1 MNKLR
6 LSHRLALGFGA
17 VLTLLAIITATSYWG
32 LSRINEGL
40 RFIAEVYTN
49 KAHQSQQMDRA
60 VNHALIAM
68 RNLSLEETREN
79 ELRQMDQ
86 LRQALQRY
94 DAVKAQL
101 SPLLTSAEEKVLFA
115 KLEGSEKAAR
125 QIFLDARQQAG
136 GDDAEKNAFLLRFD
150 LRRNM
155 EKWDGLQRT
164 WSQDI
169 ENLARLEAE
178 LGQQYSAELQ
188 STSTRIRAILLA
200 VAGAALLAGI
210 GASLLIAR
218 SITRPL
224 ASSVTLADRIAQG
237 DLSLSQHTT
246 RRDEIGQL
254 LMALES
260 MRGQLHELVSEV
272 KATTDGIGSASSE
285 IARGSMDLSHRTEE
299 AASSLAQTAH
309 FMAELTGQVSEAADV
324 ARQASQVAV
333 SASDVAGRGGHVV
346 TEVVTTMEDIAAD
359 SERIADIVGMI
370 DAIAFQTNILALN
383 AAVEAARAGEQG
395 RGFAVVAGEVRNLA
409 QRSAE
414 AAKEIK
420 GLIGMSTSKVTA
432 GTRLVREAGST
443 MGDIVASVHRV
454 SKMIGEISASTTAQ
468 NERITQV
475 NNAVAQLDGMSQ
487 QNAALVE
494 QCTATAALLAD
505 QASTLAHVVQRFKL
519 TPHDAV
525 LGALPRAQAL
535 ADGNPRV
542 PALAAASASASPRS
556 LARPRALT

>member
-1 MNKLR
+1 MNKLL
-6 LSHRLALGFGA
+6 LSHRLTLGFGV
-17 VLTLLAIITATSYWG
+17 VLALLAIITTTSYWG
-32 LSRINEGL
+32 LARITDGL
-40 RFIAEVYTN
+40 RYIAEVYTS
-49 KAHQSQQMDRA
+49 KADQSQQMDRA
-60 VNHALIAM
+60 VNHVLLAM
-68 RNLSLEETREN
+68 RNLSLQETREN

-86 LRQALQRY
+86 LHQSLQRY
-94 DAVKAQL
+94 DAVKARL
-101 SPLLTSAEEKVLFA
+101 APTVTSVEEKALFD
-115 KLEGSEKAAR
+115 KLARSEQDAR

-136 GDDAEKNAFLLRFD
+136 GDDPEKNAFLLRFD

-155 EKWDGLQRT
+155 EKWDALQRA
-164 WSQDI
+164 WSLDI

-178 LGQQYSAELQ
+178 LGQRYSSELQ
-188 STSTRIRAILLA
+188 NTSGSIQTLLLA
-200 VAGAALLAGI
+200 VASVALLAGI

-237 DLSLSQHTT
+237 DLSRPQHTE

-254 LMALES
+254 LTALES
-260 MRGQLHELVSEV
+260 MRSQLHDLASEV

-285 IARGSMDLSHRTEE
+285 IARGSTDLSQRTEE
-299 AASSLAQTAH
+299 TTSSLAQTAH
-309 FMAELTGQVSEAADV
+309 FMSQLTQRVRDAADV
-324 ARQASQVAV
+324 ARQASQLAV
-333 SASDVAGRGGHVV
+333 SASDVASRGGAVV
-346 TEVVTTMEDIAAD
+346 TQVVSTMEGIATD

-420 GLIGMSTSKVTA
+420 GLIGTSTEKVTA

-443 MGDIVASVHRV
+443 MGDIVNSVQRV
-454 SKMIGEISASTTAQ
+454 TQMIGEISTSAVAQ
-468 NERITQV
+468 NEGIAQV
-475 NNAVAQLDGMSQ
+475 NDAVNRLDGMSQ

-494 QCTATAALLAD
+494 ECTATAALLAD
-505 QASTLAHVVQRFKL
+505 QASALAQVVQRFKL
-519 TPHDAV
+519 VPGEV
-525 LGALPRAQAL
+525 IGLPQAL
-535 ADGNPRV
+535 GHKTRPAPRI
-542 PALAAASASASPRS
+542 ALN
-556 LARPRALT
+556 

>member
-1 MNKLR
+1 MNRLL
-6 LSHRLALGFGA
+6 LSHRLALGFGV
-17 VLTLLAIITATSYWG
+17 VLTLLTVITATSYWG
-32 LSRINEGL
+32 LMRINGGL
-40 RFIAEVYTN
+40 GYIAEVYTR
-49 KAHQSQQMDRA
+49 KANQSQQMERA
-60 VNHALIAM
+60 VNHALLAM
-68 RNLSLEETREN
+68 RNLALGETPEN
-79 ELRQMDQ
+79 ERNQMEQ

-94 DAVKAQL
+94 DEVKAQL
-101 SPLLTSAEEKVLFA
+101 APTLTIAEEKALLG
-115 KLEGSEKAAR
+115 KLEVSEKAAR

-136 GDDAEKNAFLLRFD
+136 GDDPEKNAFLLRFD

-155 EKWDGLQRT
+155 EKWDGLQRA

-169 ENLARLEAE
+169 ENLARLEAD

-188 STSTRIRAILLA
+188 ATSTRIRAILLT

-237 DLSLSQHTT
+237 DLSLSQHTS

-285 IARGSMDLSHRTEE
+285 IARGSMDLSQRTEE

-309 FMAELTGQVSEAADV
+309 FMTELTGQVSEAAEV

-505 QASTLAHVVQRFKL
+505 QASTLAQVVQRFKL
-519 TPHDAV
+519 TPHDAAI
-525 LGALPRAQAL
+525 GARPLAQTYGDGGPRVQAL
-535 ADGNPRV
+535 A
-542 PALAAASASASPRS
+542 SASTFNSPRFT
-556 LARPRALT
+556 RPRALT

>member
-1 MNKLR
+1 MNKLL
-6 LSHRLALGFGA
+6 LSHRLALGFGV

-32 LSRINEGL
+32 LTRINGGL
-40 RFIAEVYTN
+40 RFIAQVYTS
-49 KAHQSQQMDRA
+49 KADQSQQMDRS
-60 VNHALIAM
+60 VNHVLIAM
-68 RNLSLEETREN
+68 RNLSLQETREN
-79 ELRQMDQ
+79 ELLQMEQ

-94 DAVKAQL
+94 DAVKASL
-101 SPLLTSAEEKVLFA
+101 APTLTGPEEKSLLE
-115 KLEGSEKAAR
+115 KLERSEQAAR
-125 QIFLDARQQAG
+125 QILLDARQQAG
-136 GDDAEKNAFLLRFD
+136 GDDPEKNAFLLRFD

-155 EKWDGLQRT
+155 EKWDALQRA
-164 WSQDI
+164 WSLDI

-178 LGQQYSAELQ
+178 LGQRYSSELQ
-188 STSTRIRAILLA
+188 ETSDRIQAIVLA

-237 DLSLSQHTT
+237 DLSRPQHTE

-260 MRGQLHELVSEV
+260 MRGQLHDLASEV
-272 KATTDGIGSASSE
+272 RATTDGIGSASSE

-299 AASSLAQTAH
+299 TTSSLAQTAH
-309 FMAELTGQVSEAADV
+309 FMTQLTERVRDAADV
-324 ARQASQVAV
+324 ARQASQLAV
-333 SASDVAGRGGHVV
+333 SASDVAGRGGAVV
-346 TEVVTTMEDIAAD
+346 TQVVSTMEGIATD
-359 SERIADIVGMI
+359 SGRIADIVGMI

-420 GLIGMSTSKVTA
+420 GLIGTSTEKVTA

-443 MGDIVASVHRV
+443 MGDIVNSVQRV
-454 SKMIGEISASTTAQ
+454 TQMIGEISTSAVAQ
-468 NERITQV
+468 NEGIAQV
-475 NNAVAQLDGMSQ
+475 NDAVNRLDGMSQ

-494 QCTATAALLAD
+494 ECTATAALLAD
-505 QASTLAHVVQRFKL
+505 QASTLAQVVQRFKL
-519 TPHDAV
+519 VPGEMV
-525 LGALPRAQAL
+525 GLSQAL
-535 ADGNPRV
+535 GHNTRPAPRI
-542 PALAAASASASPRS
+542 ALN
-556 LARPRALT
+556 